1 MSEGAALRV
10 TVFVCGVGPRT
21 AKLIAHILG
30 DANAVRL
37 IRADDEP
44 AGGVTVLTGVDPGID
59 VSRDALIVQHLL
71 ARPKGAP
78 LVVGIGDVRA
88 GTIARQ
94 VAMSGRGE
102 ELHKVAPG
110 VCLNAS
116 RWPGLQGP
124 GDDLVAL
131 CAIAACEALD
141 VDQSMIDKG
150 LESFGAAAVST
161 AAPTVGAGT

>member
-1 MSEGAALRV
+1 MNAPAPLRAS
-10 TVFVCGVGPRT
+10 VFVCGVGPRT

-30 DANAVRL
+30 DADAVRL
-37 IRADDEP
+37 IRADDES

-59 VSRDALIVQHLL
+59 VSCDALIVAHLL
-71 ARPKGAP
+71 ARPQGAP

-88 GTIARQ
+88 GMIARQ
-94 VAMSGRGE
+94 VAVAGRGE
-102 ELHKVAPG
+102 ELTKVAPG

-124 GDDLVAL
+124 GDDLAAL

-141 VDQSMIDKG
+141 VDRSIIDKG

-161 AAPTVGAGT
+161 GAPTVGAGT

>member
-1 MSEGAALRV
+1 MSETAALRAS
-10 TVFVCGVGPRT
+10 VFVCGVGPRT

-30 DANAVRL
+30 DPQAVRL

-44 AGGVTVLTGVDPGID
+44 AGGVTVLTGVDPGVD
-59 VSRDALIVQHLL
+59 VARDPVIVAHLL
-71 ARPKGAP
+71 ARPRGAP

-88 GTIARQ
+88 GMIARQ
-94 VAMSGRGE
+94 VAMAGRAE
-102 ELHKVAPG
+102 ELTKVAPG

-116 RWPGLQGP
+116 RWPGLQGS

-141 VDQSMIDKG
+141 VDRSIIDQG
-150 LESFGAAAVST
+150 LESFGANI
-161 AAPTVGAGT
+161 APTVGAGT

>member
-1 MSEGAALRV
+1 MSEAASLRAS
-10 TVFVCGVGPRT
+10 VFVCGVGLRT

-30 DANAVRL
+30 EPQAVRL

-44 AGGVTVLTGVDPGID
+44 RGGVTVLTGVDPGID
-59 VSRDALIVQHLL
+59 LARDAVIVAHLL

-94 VAMSGRGE
+94 VAVAGRAD
-102 ELHKVAPG
+102 ELTRVAPG
-110 VCLNAS
+110 VCMNVS
-116 RWPGLQGP
+116 RWPGLQGQ

-141 VDQSMIDKG
+141 VSAAVIDKG
-150 LESFGAAAVST
+150 LESYGAVDAPAV
-161 AAPTVGAGT
+161 GTGT

>member
-1 MSEGAALRV
+1 MTEAAALRAS
-10 TVFVCGVGPRT
+10 VFVCGVGPRT

-37 IRADDEP
+37 VRADDQP

-59 VSRDALIVQHLL
+59 VSRDALIVRHLL
-71 ARPKGAP
+71 ARPRGAP

-88 GTIARQ
+88 GMIARQ
-94 VAMSGRGE
+94 VAMAGRAE
-102 ELHKVAPG
+102 ELTKVSPG

-141 VDQSMIDKG
+141 VDQAIIDKG
-150 LESFGAAAVST
+150 LESFGAPASSG

>member
-1 MSEGAALRV
+1 MSETAAPLAS
-10 TVFVCGVGPRT
+10 VFVCGVGPRT
-21 AKLIAHILG
+21 TKLIAHILG
-30 DANAVRL
+30 DPQAVRL

-44 AGGVTVLTGVDPGID
+44 AGGVTVLTGVDPGVD
-59 VSRDALIVQHLL
+59 VARDQVIVAHLL
-71 ARPKGAP
+71 ARPQGTP

-88 GTIARQ
+88 GMIARQ
-94 VAMSGRGE
+94 VAMAGRAE
-102 ELHKVAPG
+102 DLTKVAPG

-141 VDQSMIDKG
+141 VDRAIIDKG

-161 AAPTVGAGT
+161 GAPTVGAGT

>member
-1 MSEGAALRV
+1 VSTGAALRAS
-10 TVFVCGVGPRT
+10 VFVCGVGPRT

-30 DANAVRL
+30 DAGAVRL
-37 IRADDEP
+37 IRADDAP
-44 AGGVTVLTGVDPGID
+44 AGGVTVLTGVDPGVD
-59 VSRDALIVQHLL
+59 VSRDAVIVEHLL
-71 ARPKGAP
+71 ARPEGAP

-88 GTIARQ
+88 GMIARQ
-94 VAMSGRGE
+94 VAVAGRGE
-102 ELHKVAPG
+102 ELTKVAPG

-141 VDQSMIDKG
+141 VDRAMIDKG
-150 LESFGAAAVST
+150 LESFGANI
-161 AAPTVGAGT
+161 APTVGAGT